1 MFYSSLSWFLLIN
14 YILATPTKSLLA
26 PTVLGSEIGSC
37 DLLQLAAQSA
47 NDPVYESMHFS
58 SNEKLRFPKNEKITD
73 KARLFPKT
81 PVVYVN
87 SAKEAYSEKVINLL
101 SHLRNLKNSWN
112 KEITSFK
119 LRNNLLI
126 TLNTLQS
133 FKN

>member
-1 MFYSSLSWFLLIN
+1 MFYSSFSRFSLTN

-58 SNEKLRFPKNEKITD
+58 SKEKLRFPKNEKITD

-81 PVVYVN
+81 PIVYVN
-87 SAKEAYSEKVINLL
+87 SAKEAYSEKVFNLL
-101 SHLRNLKNSWN
+101 NHSRFNPLKNS
-112 KEITSFK
+112 
-119 LRNNLLI
+119 
-126 TLNTLQS
+126 
-133 FKN
+133 